1 MKKSETITRM
11 TEDQLNPPP
20 FASSLC
26 PPSQPNSD
34 TESASKFSLTSLT
47 CNKCSVGLLG
57 VCMNAADEVCIT
69 NKSSC
74 FTGRATFPSLTSF
87 VGFNTQGCLESI
99 MCNTTTNATLLGAT
113 YTSVKTCCDSNKC
126 NPVTISGATSAKLSY
141 SMLPHT
147 EATRAA
153 QRAADTESLAEVAP
167 LTVAGLHLLVLQQVL
182 TVA

>member
-1 MKKSETITRM
+1 MLYHSVDTANFKYTRLFKRILSGIQTQFITFVKM
-11 TEDQLNPPP
+11 NKIIFGILAVV
-20 FASSLC
+20 ASFMLA
-26 PPSQPNSD
+26 
-34 TESASKFSLTSLT
+34 ESASKFSLTSLT

-126 NPVTISGATSAKLSY
+126 KPS
-141 SMLPHT
+141 H
-147 EATRAA
+147 
-153 QRAADTESLAEVAP
+153 D
-167 LTVAGLHLLVLQQVL
+167 
-182 TVA
+182 

>member
-1 MKKSETITRM
+1 MNKIIFGI
-11 TEDQLNPPP
+11 LAVV
-20 FASSLC
+20 ASFMLA
-26 PPSQPNSD
+26 
-34 TESASKFSLTSLT
+34 ESASKFSLTSLT

-126 NPVTISGATSAKLSY
+126 NPVTISGATSAKLSVTTALGAALVASVW
-141 SMLPHT
+141 SMLY
-147 EATRAA
+147 
-153 QRAADTESLAEVAP
+153 
-167 LTVAGLHLLVLQQVL
+167 
-182 TVA
+182 